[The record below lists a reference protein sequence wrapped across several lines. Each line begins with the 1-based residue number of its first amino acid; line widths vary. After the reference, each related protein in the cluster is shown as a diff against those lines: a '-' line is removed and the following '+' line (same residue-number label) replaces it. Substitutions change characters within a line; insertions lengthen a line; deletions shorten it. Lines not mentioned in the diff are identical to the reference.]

1 MLQFFDV
8 TKKSPWLPQVKA
20 LYESAFPAN
29 ERIPIKH
36 LLDNKIKREF
46 WAFFDKTDGEDT
58 APTKFCENFV
68 GNGDNEIAAVKN
80 TATENAAA
88 PKFCGFSNSITHGS
102 ITNIVYF
109 AVVPELRSRGYGSKI
124 LQAIRRQYPDTRIVV
139 DIEVEED
146 SKDAEELKRRNR
158 RREFYQRN
166 GFDASPVD
174 YVWQGEH
181 YRLLSAGGTVTE
193 KEFRDFWKEILKD
206 IPGAKYP

>member
-8 TKKSPWLPQVKA
+8 TRDAPWFPQVKA

-36 LLDNKIKREF
+36 LLDDKIKREF
-46 WAFFDKTDGEDT
+46 WAFFNKD
-58 APTKFCENFV
+58 
-68 GNGDNEIAAVKN
+68 NG
-80 TATENAAA
+80 ENAAA
-88 PKFCGFSNSITHGS
+88 PKFCGFSNSISHGD

-109 AVVPELRSRGYGSKI
+109 AVVPELRCHGYGSQI
-124 LQAIRRQYPDTRIVV
+124 LQVIREQHPDTRIVV

-146 SKDAEELKRRNR
+146 SKDTKELERRNR
-158 RREFYQRN
+158 RRDFYQRN
-166 GFDASPVD
+166 GFDSSPVD

-181 YRLLSAGGTVTE
+181 YRLLSAGGIVTE
-193 KEFRDFWKEILKD
+193 KEFRNFWKEILKD

>member
-1 MLQFFDV
+1 MLQYFDV
-8 TKKSPWLPQVKA
+8 TRDAPWFPQVKA

-46 WAFFDKTDGEDT
+46 WAFFDKEEGEDAAT
-58 APTKFCENFV
+58 PT
-68 GNGDNEIAAVKN
+68 
-80 TATENAAA
+80 
-88 PKFCGFSNSITHGS
+88 FCGFSNSITHGS

-124 LQAIRRQYPDTRIVV
+124 LQAIRRQHPDTRIVV

-146 SKDAEELKRRNR
+146 SKDAEELERRNR
-158 RREFYQRN
+158 RREFYTRN

-206 IPGAKYP
+206 IPEAKYP

>member
-1 MLQFFDV
+1 M
-8 TKKSPWLPQVKA
+8 PQVKA

-36 LLDNKIKREF
+36 LLDDKIKREF
-46 WAFFDKTDGEDT
+46 WAFFDKEEG
-58 APTKFCENFV
+58 
-68 GNGDNEIAAVKN
+68 GD
-80 TATENAAA
+80 AAA
-88 PKFCGFSNSITHGS
+88 PKFCGFSNSISHGD

-124 LQAIRRQYPDTRIVV
+124 LQAIREKHPDARIVV

-146 SKDAEELKRRNR
+146 SKDAEELERRNR
-158 RREFYQRN
+158 RREFYTRN
-166 GFDASPVD
+166 GFDSSPID

-181 YRLLSAGGTVTE
+181 YRLLSAGGTVNE

-206 IPGAKYP
+206 IPRATYP

>member
-1 MLQFFDV
+1 MLQFFEV
-8 TKKSPWLPQVKA
+8 TRDAPWFPQVKA

-46 WAFFDKTDGEDT
+46 WAFFD
-58 APTKFCENFV
+58 
-68 GNGDNEIAAVKN
+68 GDL
-80 TATENAAA
+80 
-88 PKFCGFSNSITHGS
+88 FCGFSNSITHRS

-124 LQAIRRQYPDTRIVV
+124 LQAIRKQHPDTRIVV

-146 SKDAEELKRRNR
+146 SKNAEELERRNR
-158 RREFYQRN
+158 RREFYTRN

-181 YRLLSAGGTVTE
+181 YRLLTAGGTVTE
-193 KEFRDFWKEILKD
+193 KEFRDFWKEILKNV
-206 IPGAKYP
+206 PGAKYP

>member
-1 MLQFFDV
+1 MLQYFEV

-46 WAFFDKTDGEDT
+46 WAFFD
-58 APTKFCENFV
+58 
-68 GNGDNEIAAVKN
+68 GDL
-80 TATENAAA
+80 
-88 PKFCGFSNSITHGS
+88 FCGFSNSITHGS

-124 LQAIRRQYPDTRIVV
+124 LQAIREKHPDASIVV
-139 DIEVEED
+139 DIEVEEN
-146 SKDAEELKRRNR
+146 SKDAEELERRNR
-158 RREFYQRN
+158 RRDFYLRN
-166 GFDASPVD
+166 GFDSSPVD

-193 KEFRDFWKEILKD
+193 KEFRDFWKEILKNV
-206 IPGAKYP
+206 PGAKYP

>member
-8 TKKSPWLPQVKA
+8 TRDAPWFPQVKA

-36 LLDNKIKREF
+36 LLDDKIKREF
-46 WAFFDKTDGEDT
+46 WAFFD
-58 APTKFCENFV
+58 
-68 GNGDNEIAAVKN
+68 GDL
-80 TATENAAA
+80 
-88 PKFCGFSNSITHGS
+88 FCGFSNSITHGS
-102 ITNIVYF
+102 ITNIIYF

-124 LQAIRRQYPDTRIVV
+124 LQAIREQHPDTRIVV

-146 SKDAEELKRRNR
+146 SKDAEELERRNR

-181 YRLLSAGGTVTE
+181 YRLLSTGGTVTE
-193 KEFRDFWKEILKD
+193 KEFRNFWKEILKNV
-206 IPGAKYP
+206 PGAKYP

>member
-8 TKKSPWLPQVKA
+8 TRDAPWFPQIKA

-36 LLDNKIKREF
+36 LLDDKIKREF
-46 WAFFDKTDGEDT
+46 WAFFDEDS
-58 APTKFCENFV
+58 
-68 GNGDNEIAAVKN
+68 
-80 TATENAAA
+80 
-88 PKFCGFSNSITHGS
+88 FCGFSNSISHGD

-109 AVVPELRSRGYGSKI
+109 AVKPELRCRGYGSQI
-124 LQAIRRQYPDTRIVV
+124 LQAIREKHPDSRIVV

-146 SKDAEELKRRNR
+146 SKDAEELERRNR
-158 RREFYQRN
+158 RRNFYQRN
-166 GFDASPVD
+166 GFEAVPVD

-181 YRLLSAGGTVTE
+181 YRLLTAGGTVTD

>member
-1 MLQFFDV
+1 MLQYFEV

-46 WAFFDKTDGEDT
+46 WAFFD
-58 APTKFCENFV
+58 
-68 GNGDNEIAAVKN
+68 GDL
-80 TATENAAA
+80 
-88 PKFCGFSNSITHGS
+88 FCGFSNSITHGS

-124 LQAIRRQYPDTRIVV
+124 LQAIREKHPDARIVV

-146 SKDAEELKRRNR
+146 SKDAEELERRNR
-158 RREFYQRN
+158 RRKFYTRN

-193 KEFRDFWKEILKD
+193 KEFRDFWKEILKNV
-206 IPGAKYP
+206 PGAKYP

>member
-8 TKKSPWLPQVKA
+8 TRDAPWFPQVKA

-36 LLDNKIKREF
+36 LLDDKIKREF
-46 WAFFDKTDGEDT
+46 WAFFDKEDG
-58 APTKFCENFV
+58 
-68 GNGDNEIAAVKN
+68 
-80 TATENAAA
+80 ENAAA

-109 AVVPELRSRGYGSKI
+109 AVVPELRSRGYGSQI
-124 LQAIRRQYPDTRIVV
+124 LQVIREQHPDTRIVV

-146 SKDAEELKRRNR
+146 SKDAEELERRNR
-158 RREFYQRN
+158 RRDFYLHN
-166 GFDASPVD
+166 GFDSSPVD

-181 YRLLSAGGTVTE
+181 YRLLTAGGTVTE
-193 KEFRDFWKEILKD
+193 KKFRDFWKEILKNV
-206 IPGAKYP
+206 PGAKYP

>member
-1 MLQFFDV
+1 MLQIIEI
-8 TKKSPWLPQVKA
+8 KKGSPHLPQVQA

-29 ERIPIKH
+29 ERIPMKQ
-36 LLDNKIKREF
+36 LLDDKIKREF
-46 WAFFDKTDGEDT
+46 WAFFDKDS
-58 APTKFCENFV
+58 
-68 GNGDNEIAAVKN
+68 
-80 TATENAAA
+80 
-88 PKFCGFSNSITHGS
+88 FCGFSNSISHGD

-109 AVVPELRSRGYGSKI
+109 AVEPELRCRGYGSQI
-124 LQAIRRQYPDTRIVV
+124 LQAIREKHPNSRIVV

-146 SKDAEELKRRNR
+146 SKDAEELERRNR

-181 YRLLSAGGTVTE
+181 YRLLSAGGPVTE

>member
-8 TKKSPWLPQVKA
+8 TRDAPWFPQVKA

-36 LLDNKIKREF
+36 LLDDKIKREF
-46 WAFFDKTDGEDT
+46 WAFFNKD
-58 APTKFCENFV
+58 
-68 GNGDNEIAAVKN
+68 NG
-80 TATENAAA
+80 ENAAA
-88 PKFCGFSNSITHGS
+88 PKFCGFSNSISHGD

-109 AVVPELRSRGYGSKI
+109 AVVPELRCHGYGSQI
-124 LQAIRRQYPDTRIVV
+124 LQVIREQHPDTRIVV

-146 SKDAEELKRRNR
+146 SKDAEELERRNR
-158 RREFYQRN
+158 RREFYTRN
-166 GFDASPVD
+166 GFDSSPVD

-181 YRLLSAGGTVTE
+181 YRLLSAGGIVTE
-193 KEFRDFWKEILKD
+193 KEFRNFWKEILKD

>member
-1 MLQFFDV
+1 MLHFFDV

-36 LLDNKIKREF
+36 LLDDKIKREF
-46 WAFFDKTDGEDT
+46 WAFFD
-58 APTKFCENFV
+58 
-68 GNGDNEIAAVKN
+68 GDL
-80 TATENAAA
+80 
-88 PKFCGFSNSITHGS
+88 FCGFSNSITHGS

-109 AVVPELRSRGYGSKI
+109 AVEPELRSRGYGSQI
-124 LQAIRRQYPDTRIVV
+124 LQAIRRQHPDTRLVV

-146 SKDAEELKRRNR
+146 SKNAEELERRNR
-158 RREFYQRN
+158 RREFYTRN
-166 GFDASPVD
+166 GFDSSPVD

>member
-36 LLDNKIKREF
+36 LL
-46 WAFFDKTDGEDT
+46 
-58 APTKFCENFV
+58 
-68 GNGDNEIAAVKN
+68 
-80 TATENAAA
+80 
-88 PKFCGFSNSITHGS
+88 SNSITHGS

-109 AVVPELRSRGYGSKI
+109 AVVPELRSRGYGSQI
-124 LQAIRRQYPDTRIVV
+124 LQVIREQHPDTRIVV

-146 SKDAEELKRRNR
+146 SKDAEELERRNR
-158 RREFYQRN
+158 RRDFYLRN
-166 GFDASPVD
+166 GFGSSPVD

-181 YRLLSAGGTVTE
+181 YRLLSAGGIVTE
-193 KEFRDFWKEILKD
+193 KEFRNFWKEILKNV
-206 IPGAKYP
+206 PGAKYP

>member
-36 LLDNKIKREF
+36 LLDDKIKREF
-46 WAFFDKTDGEDT
+46 WAFFDDM
-58 APTKFCENFV
+58 PCENNV
-68 GNGDNEIAAVKN
+68 GNGNNEIAAVKN
-80 TATENAAA
+80 TATEIAAA
-88 PKFCGFSNSITHGS
+88 PRFCGFSNSISHGD

-109 AVVPELRSRGYGSKI
+109 AVVPELRSRRYGSKI
-124 LQAIRRQYPDTRIVV
+124 LQVIREKHPDSRIVV

-146 SKDAEELKRRNR
+146 SKDAEELERRNR
-158 RREFYQRN
+158 RRDFYQRN
-166 GFDASPVD
+166 GFDAAPVE
-174 YVWQGEH
+174 YHWQGEH
-181 YRLLSAGGTVTE
+181 YRLLSAGGTVTD

>member
-36 LLDNKIKREF
+36 LLDDKIKREF
-46 WAFFDKTDGEDT
+46 LAFFDKEDGESGAAENT
-58 APTKFCENFV
+58 ADE
-68 GNGDNEIAAVKN
+68 N
-80 TATENAAA
+80 TAT
-88 PKFCGFSNSITHGS
+88 PRFCGFSNSITHGS

-124 LQAIRRQYPDTRIVV
+124 LQAIREQHPDTRIVV

-146 SKDAEELKRRNR
+146 SKDAEELERRNR
-158 RREFYQRN
+158 RRDFYQRN
-166 GFDASPVD
+166 GFGSSPVD
-174 YVWQGEH
+174 YVWQSEH
-181 YRLLSAGGTVTE
+181 YRLLTAGGTVTE
-193 KEFRDFWKEILKD
+193 KEFRDFWKEILKNV
-206 IPGAKYP
+206 PGAKYP

>member
-8 TKKSPWLPQVKA
+8 TRDAPWFPQVKA

-36 LLDNKIKREF
+36 LLDDKIKREF
-46 WAFFDKTDGEDT
+46 WAFFD
-58 APTKFCENFV
+58 
-68 GNGDNEIAAVKN
+68 GDL
-80 TATENAAA
+80 
-88 PKFCGFSNSITHGS
+88 FCGFSNSITHGS
-102 ITNIVYF
+102 ITNIIYF

-124 LQAIRRQYPDTRIVV
+124 LQAIREQHPDTRIVV

-146 SKDAEELKRRNR
+146 SKDAEELERRNR

-181 YRLLSAGGTVTE
+181 YRLLTAGGTVTE
-193 KEFRDFWKEILKD
+193 KEFRDFWKEILKNV
-206 IPGAKYP
+206 PGAKYP

>member
-8 TKKSPWLPQVKA
+8 TRDAPWFPRVKA

-36 LLDNKIKREF
+36 LLDDKIKREF
-46 WAFFDKTDGEDT
+46 WAFFD
-58 APTKFCENFV
+58 
-68 GNGDNEIAAVKN
+68 GDL
-80 TATENAAA
+80 
-88 PKFCGFSNSITHGS
+88 FCGFSNSITHGS

-109 AVVPELRSRGYGSKI
+109 AVVPELRSRGYGSQI
-124 LQAIRRQYPDTRIVV
+124 LQVIREQHPDTRIVV

-146 SKDAEELKRRNR
+146 SKDAEELERRNR
-158 RREFYQRN
+158 RRDFYLRN
-166 GFDASPVD
+166 GFGASPVD

-181 YRLLSAGGTVTE
+181 YRLLSAGGSVTE
-193 KEFRDFWKEILKD
+193 KEFRNFWKEILKD

>member
-1 MLQFFDV
+1 MSATLQIIEI
-8 TKKSPWLPQVKA
+8 KKGSPYLPQVQA

-29 ERIPIKH
+29 ERIPMKQ

-46 WAFFDKTDGEDT
+46 WAFFEKEDGENGA
-58 APTKFCENFV
+58 APT
-68 GNGDNEIAAVKN
+68 
-80 TATENAAA
+80 
-88 PKFCGFSNSITHGS
+88 FCGFSNSISHGD

-109 AVVPELRSRGYGSKI
+109 AVEPELRSRGYGSQI
-124 LQAIRRQYPDTRIVV
+124 LQAIRRQHPDTRIAV

-146 SKDAEELKRRNR
+146 SKDAEELERRNR
-158 RREFYQRN
+158 RRDFYQRN

>member
-1 MLQFFDV
+1 MLQYFEV

-36 LLDNKIKREF
+36 LLDDKIKREF
-46 WAFFDKTDGEDT
+46 WAFFD
-58 APTKFCENFV
+58 
-68 GNGDNEIAAVKN
+68 GDL
-80 TATENAAA
+80 
-88 PKFCGFSNSITHGS
+88 FCGFSNSITHGS

-109 AVVPELRSRGYGSKI
+109 AVVSELRSRGYGSQI
-124 LQAIRRQYPDTRIVV
+124 LQAIRKQHPDTCIVV

-146 SKDAEELKRRNR
+146 SKDAEELERRIR
-158 RREFYQRN
+158 RREFYTRN
-166 GFDASPVD
+166 GFDSSPVD

-193 KEFRDFWKEILKD
+193 KEFRDFWKEILKNV
-206 IPGAKYP
+206 PGAKYP

>member
-8 TKKSPWLPQVKA
+8 TKDAPWFPQVKA

-36 LLDNKIKREF
+36 LLDDKIKREF
-46 WAFFDKTDGEDT
+46 WAFFDKADG
-58 APTKFCENFV
+58 AS
-68 GNGDNEIAAVKN
+68 G
-80 TATENAAA
+80 AA
-88 PKFCGFSNSITHGS
+88 PMFCGFSNSISHGD

-124 LQAIRRQYPDTRIVV
+124 LQAIRRQHPDTRLVV

-146 SKDAEELKRRNR
+146 SKDAEELEHRNR
-158 RREFYQRN
+158 RREFYTRN
-166 GFDASPVD
+166 GFNASPVD

-181 YRLLSAGGTVTE
+181 YRLLSAGGPVTE
-193 KEFRDFWKEILKD
+193 KEFRDFWKEILKNV
-206 IPGAKYP
+206 PGAKYP

>member
-1 MLQFFDV
+1 MLQYFEV

-46 WAFFDKTDGEDT
+46 WAFFD
-58 APTKFCENFV
+58 
-68 GNGDNEIAAVKN
+68 GDL
-80 TATENAAA
+80 
-88 PKFCGFSNSITHGS
+88 FCGFSNSISHGD

-109 AVVPELRSRGYGSKI
+109 AVEPELRSRGYGSQI
-124 LQAIRRQYPDTRIVV
+124 LQAIRRQHPDTRIVV

-146 SKDAEELKRRNR
+146 SKDAVELERRNR
-158 RREFYQRN
+158 RRDFYLRN
-166 GFDASPVD
+166 GFDSSPVD
-174 YVWQGEH
+174 YIWQGEH
-181 YRLLSAGGTVTE
+181 YRLLTAGGTVTE

>member
-8 TKKSPWLPQVKA
+8 TKDAPWFPQVKA

-36 LLDNKIKREF
+36 LLDDKIKREF
-46 WAFFDKTDGEDT
+46 WAFFDKEDGES
-58 APTKFCENFV
+58 
-68 GNGDNEIAAVKN
+68 G
-80 TATENAAA
+80 AA
-88 PKFCGFSNSITHGS
+88 PKFCGFSNSITHRS

-109 AVVPELRSRGYGSKI
+109 AVVPELRSRGYGSQI
-124 LQAIRRQYPDTRIVV
+124 LQAIRRQHPNTRIVV

-146 SKDAEELKRRNR
+146 SKDAEELEHRNR
-158 RREFYQRN
+158 RRDFYQRN
-166 GFDASPVD
+166 GFESSPFD

-181 YRLLSAGGTVTE
+181 YRLLSAGGTVNE

>member
-8 TKKSPWLPQVKA
+8 TRDAPWFPQVKA

-36 LLDNKIKREF
+36 LLDDKIKREF
-46 WAFFDKTDGEDT
+46 WAFFDKEDGASGSVEDAAT
-58 APTKFCENFV
+58 PT
-68 GNGDNEIAAVKN
+68 
-80 TATENAAA
+80 
-88 PKFCGFSNSITHGS
+88 FCGFSNSITHGN

-109 AVVPELRSRGYGSKI
+109 AVEPKLRCHGYGSQI
-124 LQAIRRQYPDTRIVV
+124 LQAIREKHPDTRIVV
-139 DIEVEED
+139 DIEVEEN
-146 SKDAEELKRRNR
+146 SKDAEELERRNR
-158 RREFYQRN
+158 RREFYTRN

-181 YRLLSAGGTVTE
+181 YRLLSAGGPVTE